1 MVAVA
6 VGVAVGVGVAVV
18 VVVALTWR
26 DYLTPA
32 EARTIA
38 AIEAMRA
45 KVRPLSAEHRAIAER
60 ARKRMERDNG

>member
-1 MVAVA
+1 M
-6 VGVAVGVGVAVV
+6 VAVGVGVAVV